1 MRIHPAT
8 LSCLK
13 VFYSVVE
20 KGSFSKASENL
31 NLTQSAVSHR
41 MKQLEEITGVR
52 LINRS
57 TRYFKVT
64 EAGQKLYHQTRLNL
78 VEIERSLT
86 NLASSPDS
94 PLSLTTISSLATKWL
109 LPNLSDYNNKY
120 AHQPLS
126 VLTDDSILDLK
137 YEGIDA
143 AIRLTDA
150 ESASLHMTFI
160 CHEWVFPVAS
170 ESLVMDPKILDH
182 PERLFNYPWLM
193 DVVTENGTDESSWK
207 GWLKSQGL
215 NIPTGRSDQCFNR
228 TDITLQAASAG
239 QGIAI
244 ARASLVDFDMLSMQ
258 LFKQVGRAVKMK
270 YSYYFVCP
278 YEKAE
283 EPEIVNLREWVTQEL
298 EATMQHVKK
307 SIII

>member
-20 KGSFSKASENL
+20 QGSFSKASEDL

-41 MKQLEEITGVR
+41 MKQLEGITGVR

-64 EAGQKLYHQTRLNL
+64 EAGQKLYDQTRLNL
-78 VEIERSLT
+78 VEIERSIN
-86 NLASSPDS
+86 NLVSSPDS

-109 LPNLSDYNNKY
+109 LPKLSDYNNKY
-120 AHQPLS
+120 IHQPLS

-150 ESASLHMTFI
+150 VDDSLHKTYI
-160 CHEWVFPVAS
+160 CDEWVFPVAS
-170 ESLVMDPKILDH
+170 ESLVMDSNILDH
-182 PERLFNYPWLM
+182 PERLLNYPWLM
-193 DVVTENGTDESSWK
+193 DVVTESGTDESSWK

-228 TDITLQAASAG
+228 TDIALQATCAG

-244 ARASLVDFDMLSMQ
+244 ARASLVDFDMLNMQ
-258 LFKQVGRAVKMK
+258 LYKQVGRAVKMK

-278 YEKAE
+278 DEKAE
-283 EPEIVNLREWVTQEL
+283 KPAIVNLREWVTQEL
-298 EATMQHVKK
+298 KTTMHHVKQ
-307 SIII
+307 SIIT